1 MAIDNSKSVNDTRPP
16 ARPARLVAFM
26 QYLPQV
32 SSDAWG
38 VDDIVKRQM
47 RDKLG
52 LLQKQRERLADTT
65 SSTAHTDFDHGFNN
79 NIVSS
84 SRTKEKRKSKGISA
98 LSKAITKKSTPL
110 AQVGTWRR
118 PRHVNEWTNGLC
130 LLNLSIATDTEDYF
144 PDLAGPQFNVF

>member
-1 MAIDNSKSVNDTRPP
+1 MRVLTNCRVLDSFLELCGSNVASDLGLCIDMAIDNSISVNDTRPP

-32 SSDAWG
+32 SSDAGG

-52 LLQKQRERLADTT
+52 LLQKQRKRLADTT
-65 SSTAHTDFDHGFNN
+65 SSTAYTDFDHGFNN

-84 SRTKEKRKSKGISA
+84 SRTKEKRKNKGISA

-118 PRHVNEWTNGLC
+118 PRHVNE
-130 LLNLSIATDTEDYF
+130 
-144 PDLAGPQFNVF
+144 